1 MQVKAEPKA
10 NSNWKEFKFWIFFL
24 LSWNRDFCFLFC
36 ATLSH
41 LSALVTLHISS
52 VLLPFSSSHVK
63 VSVLCV
69 PFANLFLHL
78 QNIFCWSVFC
88 LCISLLKCGFY
99 FFGLFWLWSD
109 NKKGTQFFF
118 FFEDGCCEQSS
129 FWVVTRPSLMYHCW
143 KRRHFEA
150 TLASSACCN
159 CFYPEVKWTLS
170 ADWTEVT
177 LSCARLH
184 LAAVCSYCDATATKW
199 NWYISLYITY
209 LIFNMR
215 TLEYKVGFFTTQILW

>member
-10 NSNWKEFKFWIFFL
+10 NSNWKEFKFWIFFFIL
-24 LSWNRDFCFLFC
+24 LKSWLLLFVLCHIVTSQCSCHSAPFICLVTLFFLPRQGFFTLRSICFSTSKTFFAGVFFVCVLVCSNVNFCFL
-36 ATLSH
+36 
-41 LSALVTLHISS
+41 
-52 VLLPFSSSHVK
+52 
-63 VSVLCV
+63 
-69 PFANLFLHL
+69 
-78 QNIFCWSVFC
+78 VFFD
-88 LCISLLKCGFY
+88 CGRTT
-99 FFGLFWLWSD
+99 
-109 NKKGTQFFF
+109 KKEHNFFF
-118 FFEDGCCEQSS
+118 FLKMDVVSKVLFEWWHGCHLC
-129 FWVVTRPSLMYHCW
+129 

-150 TLASSACCN
+150 NLASSACCN
-159 CFYPEVKWTLS
+159 CFYPEVKWPLS

-215 TLEYKVGFFTTQILW
+215 TLEYQVGFFTTQILW